1 MEAAMTLA
9 LKTDLSGYKKG
20 EILNAVSYALTSSAA
35 HARQRYEYYAQLCH
49 EFEQRFN
56 ITSDEFVHKFDS
68 GVLGDDQEYFDWYA
82 AKRGMDIW
90 RARRDILSGVT
101 V

>member
-1 MEAAMTLA
+1 MTLS

-20 EILNAVSYALTSSAA
+20 DIRDAVSYALSSATA
-35 HARQRYEYYAQLCH
+35 QARQRFEYYANLCGV
-49 EFEQRFN
+49 FEKRYGMN
-56 ITSDEFVHKFDS
+56 SDDFVQKFDA
-68 GVLGDDQEYFDWYA
+68 GILGDDQEYFDWYA

-90 RARRDILSGVT
+90 RARRDILSGVS

>member
-1 MEAAMTLA
+1 MTLA
-9 LKTDLSGYKKG
+9 LKTDLTGYKKG
-20 EILNAVSYALTSSAA
+20 DIRNAVSYALTSAA
-35 HARQRYEYYAQLCH
+35 AQARQRFEYYANLCKQ
-49 EFEQRFN
+49 FEMRFGM
-56 ITSDEFVHKFDS
+56 TSDEFVEKFDS

-90 RARRDILSGVT
+90 RARSDILSGVS